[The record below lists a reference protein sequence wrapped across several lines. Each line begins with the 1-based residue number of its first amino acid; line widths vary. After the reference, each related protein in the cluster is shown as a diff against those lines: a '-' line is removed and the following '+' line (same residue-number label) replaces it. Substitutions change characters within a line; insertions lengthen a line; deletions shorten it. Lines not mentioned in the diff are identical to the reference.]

1 MEGGRPRRS
10 PHRGGSVRGR
20 APVTA
25 AASDEATP
33 LWAYLP
39 GLAALVVVGLA
50 GRLVGAAVPYLDPL
64 VGAVAVGALVANT
77 VGVPASFL
85 PGVETNKL
93 WLETGI
99 VLMGARIT
107 LGALLDA
114 GPTLALVVVVGVTAT
129 VLLVE
134 GLSRTLFDVPRR
146 LGSLLAAGAGIC
158 GVSAV
163 VGVSG
168 SVRADENQ
176 IAYAAATVLLF
187 DLLTLFAYPA
197 LGGVLGLSDRVF
209 GVWAGLTMFSTGPVT
224 AAGFAVSEAAGR
236 WATVT
241 KLARNLLLGGL
252 VLAYSLYYVDG
263 QSGDASSRTSRSK
276 LALLWRSFPKFVVGF
291 FAVVAL
297 SSAGAFSR
305 VETAQLTTAYEWLF
319 LVAFAGLGLTV
330 DLDDLRNAGLRPVA
344 VVLTALLVVSSVSL
358 VAIRTAF
365 GP

>member
-1 MEGGRPRRS
+1 M
-10 PHRGGSVRGR
+10 
-20 APVTA
+20 TA

-33 LWAYLP
+33 LRAYLP

-64 VGAVAVGALVANT
+64 IAAVAVGALVANT
-77 VGVPASFL
+77 VGVPESFL

-187 DLLTLFAYPA
+187 DLLTLFVYPA

-263 QSGDASSRTSRSK
+263 PSGDASSAGTSRSK

-330 DLDDLRNAGLRPVA
+330 DFDDLRDAGLRPVA

>member
-1 MEGGRPRRS
+1 
-10 PHRGGSVRGR
+10 
-20 APVTA
+20 VTA
-25 AASDEATP
+25 AASDGRTP
-33 LWAYLP
+33 LRAYLP
-39 GLAALVVVGLA
+39 GLVALVVVGLA
-50 GRLVGAAVPYLDPL
+50 GRLVGSAIPYLDPL
-64 VGAVAVGALVANT
+64 VAAVAVGALVANT
-77 VGVPASFL
+77 VGIPANFV

-107 LGALLDA
+107 LDALVDA
-114 GPTLALVVVVGVTAT
+114 GPALALVVVGGVTAT
-129 VLLVE
+129 VVLVE

-163 VGVSG
+163 VGVGG

-187 DLLTLFAYPA
+187 DLVTLFAYPA
-197 LGGVLGLSDRVF
+197 LGGALGLSDRVF

-224 AAGFAVSEAAGR
+224 AAGFTVSEAAGR

-252 VLAYSLYYVDG
+252 VLAYSLYYVG
-263 QSGDASSRTSRSK
+263 GSSGDGPSAGTTLRSK

-330 DLDDLRNAGLRPVA
+330 DLDDLRDAGVRPVA
-344 VVLTALLVVSSVSL
+344 VVLTTLVVVSSVSL
-358 VAIRTAF
+358 VAIRAAF

>member
-1 MEGGRPRRS
+1 M
-10 PHRGGSVRGR
+10 
-20 APVTA
+20 TA
-25 AASDEATP
+25 AASDEAKP
-33 LWAYLP
+33 LRAYLP

-64 VGAVAVGALVANT
+64 VAAVAVGALVANT

-263 QSGDASSRTSRSK
+263 PSGDASSSRTSRSK
-276 LALLWRSFPKFVVGF
+276 LALLWQSFPKFVVGF

-319 LVAFAGLGLTV
+319 LVAFAGLGLAV